1 MKNHRTIRKVLTA
14 ALVLGLLW
22 AASSATAS
30 PARRPDAGT
39 MSVDSK
45 ITYQG
50 VLTDSGGD
58 PLSGTYNFKF
68 ELYGAAAGGT
78 KLWEQTKNGVPVQ
91 DGLLNVALDVAPEDF
106 DGQALWLAITVDGQ
120 LLSPRQE
127 LSPVPYA
134 MSVRPGAVID
144 GDLTDSALTVNN
156 QGGVSLW
163 ASSDADTAIVG
174 LSSSSASPNN
184 AVTGVN
190 EGTGAGVRGFSAGG
204 YGVSGE
210 TEDDTEWEAAG
221 VYGYSTHDR
230 TFGVLGES
238 EWGIAVEGGLDN
250 PDNTNPAVVGYNSG
264 GGPGVEGYSVNDAGV
279 KGTTEDDAEYEAAG
293 VHGHSTH
300 ENTSGVM
307 GTSEFGF
314 GVYGQITNLDN
325 TQSAV
330 IGYNAGQGK
339 GVTGYSLHS
348 YGVLG
353 ETDDDTEYE
362 AAGVYG
368 YSTHDRTF
376 GVLGESEWGIGV
388 EGRNVNPD
396 NTNPAV
402 VGYNS
407 GGGSG
412 VVGYSFNETGV
423 KGTTES
429 AASYGGSFVNVTSG
443 GAGLYAA
450 GADEADADLVLGGE
464 PGADDGVI
472 ASEPSEPGS
481 DIVLLSNDAV
491 VAVLDQ
497 DDDEEGHFAVVN
509 GTDEVVFRVDESGN
523 TEIEGDLIVDGD
535 FMPAGVQYDVSTAGQ
550 HVVDVPGFCKDSMC
564 VVLMSWK
571 GGAMGAFN
579 PGILWPVYYMQET
592 GGNTWVG
599 GPSLSIAGVT
609 LSSGYGVN
617 GDGHADW
624 VVYGGQTAGGGYVRL
639 LDDSAAENSP
649 NQWTIDFAPLSG
661 ELDSASYYICPVG
674 NPIASP

>member
-1 MKNHRTIRKVLTA
+1 MKNHRTIRKVLIA

-50 VLTDSGGD
+50 VLTDAGGD

-68 ELYGAAAGGT
+68 ELYGAATGGT
-78 KLWEQTKNGVPVQ
+78 KLWEQTKFGVPVQ
-91 DGLLNVALDVAPEDF
+91 DGLLNVALDVDPAEF
-106 DGQALWLAITVDGQ
+106 NGQALWLAISVNGQ

-134 MSVRPGAVID
+134 MSVRPGAVIE
-144 GDLTDSALTVNN
+144 GDLVDSALSVNN

-163 ASSDADTAIVG
+163 ANSDADTAIVG
-174 LSSSSASPNN
+174 FSSSSASPNN
-184 AVTGVN
+184 AVVGVN
-190 EGTGAGVRGFSAGG
+190 QGTGAGVRGFSVGG

-210 TEDDTEWEAAG
+210 TEDDAEYEAAG
-221 VYGYSTHDR
+221 VYGYSTH
-230 TFGVLGES
+230 
-238 EWGIAVEGGLDN
+238 
-250 PDNTNPAVVGYNSG
+250 
-264 GGPGVEGYSVNDAGV
+264 
-279 KGTTEDDAEYEAAG
+279 
-293 VHGHSTH
+293 
-300 ENTSGVM
+300 ENTSGVI
-307 GTSEFGF
+307 GKSEFGF
-314 GVYGQITNLDN
+314 GVYGQITNPN
-325 TQSAV
+325 NIHSAV
-330 IGYNAGQGK
+330 VGYNEGQGK

-407 GGGSG
+407 GGGPG
-412 VVGYSFNETGV
+412 VEGYSVNEDGV

-429 AASYGGSFVNVTSG
+429 AASYGGRFVNTASG

-450 GADEADADLVLGGE
+450 GADEGDADLVLGGE

-472 ASEPSEPGS
+472 LSEPSEPSS
-481 DIVLLSNDAV
+481 DIVLVANDAV
-491 VAVLDQ
+491 AVFLDQ
-497 DDDEEGHFAVVN
+497 DDDEEGHLSVWN
-509 GTDEVVFRVDESGN
+509 GTDNLVFVVDESGN
-523 TEIEGDLIVDGD
+523 TVIKGDLTVDGD
-535 FMPAGVQYDVSTAGQ
+535 FMPASVQFDVSTAGQ

-571 GGAMGAFN
+571 GAAMGAFS
-579 PGILWPVYYMQET
+579 PGILWPVYYMQES
-592 GGNTWVG
+592 GANTWVG

-609 LSSGYGVN
+609 LSSGYGQN
-617 GDGHADW
+617 GDGHEDW
-624 VVYGGQTAGGGYVRL
+624 VVYGGQTAGGAYVRL

-649 NQWTIDFAPLSG
+649 NQWTIDFAPLPG

-674 NPIASP
+674 RPVVGP